1 MTKKFYV
8 YVHRYA
14 SGPKDG
20 RIFYVGK
27 GKLRRSKDRSGRNDH
42 WGRIVNK
49 YGFSDHIVAKFES
62 ETCAL
67 SYEMAMI
74 ESLGVSNLCNIT
86 AGGEG
91 VSGLIH
97 SDEAKKKMSENRTN
111 NPWLK
116 GKKVPEWV
124 REKLSQA
131 KLGKVQSPEHA
142 QKSRTNKVGVKI
154 SNTSKF
160 NLDKRKPVKNCSGE
174 VFISAAEA
182 AREVSKRLNT
192 NASQGNITMCV
203 QGKRKTA
210 YGQRWSFFDATA

>member
-14 SGPKDG
+14 SGPKVG
-20 RIFYVGK
+20 KIFYVGK
-27 GKLRRSKDRSGRNDH
+27 GRLQRSKIRSGRNDR
-42 WGRIVNK
+42 WNKIVNK
-49 YGFSDHIVAKFES
+49 YGFSDHIIAEFDS

-74 ESLGVSNLCNIT
+74 ESLGISNLCNMT

-91 VSGLIH
+91 VSGLVH
-97 SDEAKKKMSENRTN
+97 SDKAKKKMSENRTN

-116 GKKVPEWV
+116 GKEVPEWIK
-124 REKLSQA
+124 EKLRQA
-131 KLGKVQSPEHA
+131 KLGKAQSFEHA
-142 QKSRTNKVGVKI
+142 QKSRTNKIGVKI
-154 SNTSKF
+154 ADTSKF
-160 NLDKRKPVKNCSGE
+160 NLDKQKSVRNCSGE

-182 AREVSKRLNT
+182 AREMSKWLNT

-203 QGKRKTA
+203 RGKRKTA
-210 YGQRWSFFDATA
+210 YGQKWSYFDATA